1 MLIDQFNALTL
12 KEQSETIKAIRLAYA
27 ENRAN
32 AKAAKADARLQK
44 QQAKALKQE
53 QAIVRAQL
61 RLEKLLAK
69 QVGPVGTKARKAAK
83 RPGPVT
89 VTYGAEANAIAA
101 NIKARK
107 EAANAV
113 A

>member
-1 MLIDQFNALTL
+1 MLVDQFNALTIQEQASTL
-12 KEQSETIKAIRLAYA
+12 KAFRFAHNENKAK
-27 ENRAN
+27 

-61 RLEKLLAK
+61 RLERLLTK
-69 QVGPVGTKARKAAK
+69 QAGLVGTKAKKASK
-83 RPGPVT
+83 RPSKVLVLTGQ
-89 VTYGAEANAIAA
+89 
-101 NIKARK
+101 